1 MFLFQQLYILRWNII
16 IYLMQYMSY
25 VPSLCPSPGFV
36 NDRPHF
42 FINVFLKLKLS
53 LFDLKCLMNS
63 LSFSSLWSAPLAPL
77 QQQHIFMS
85 VKCDTHTHTRM
96 SPVLHCSLSLS
107 LSRSVKASLIPPL
120 FLPFLSLFR
129 TTVVDRQQCWISK
142 LPGTNPAGRGWLSRF
157 VNMMDVWRP
166 QRPSSCSLEAAGL
179 TQAGQTEW
187 GDDHVTFNRD
197 HETQ

>member
-1 MFLFQQLYILRWNII
+1 ME
-16 IYLMQYMSY
+16 YMSY
-25 VPSLCPSPGFV
+25 DPSLCPSPGFV

-107 LSRSVKASLIPPL
+107 LSLVLSRPPSFLHFSSLS
-120 FLPFLSLFR
+120 FLSSEPPWS
-129 TTVVDRQQCWISK
+129 TVNSVEFQ
-142 LPGTNPAGRGWLSRF
+142 
-157 VNMMDVWRP
+157 
-166 QRPSSCSLEAAGL
+166 SSQELTLLDEA
-179 TQAGQTEW
+179 
-187 GDDHVTFNRD
+187 D
-197 HETQ
+197 